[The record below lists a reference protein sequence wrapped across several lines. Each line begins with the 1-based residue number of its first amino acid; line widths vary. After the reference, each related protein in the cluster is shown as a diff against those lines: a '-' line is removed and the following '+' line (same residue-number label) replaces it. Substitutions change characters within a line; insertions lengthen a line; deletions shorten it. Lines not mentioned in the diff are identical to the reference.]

1 MLGTLTTSFPA
12 LGAPWFIRW
21 LYSSSRLAL
30 RLYFRQVRID
40 GQQHLPRT
48 GPVILAPT
56 HRSRWDALVVP
67 YAVGRP
73 VTGRDL
79 RFMVS
84 DDEMRGLQGWVIRH
98 AGGFSV
104 NTLQPAIAALR
115 YGIEVLKAGES
126 LVIFPE
132 GNIFRDRQVQAL
144 KPGLARLALQ
154 AATARPDLKIVP
166 IHLSY
171 QPLIPDWGAQ
181 VEVKIGQPLNV
192 NHYTLERPK
201 QAAQTLTVDLK
212 LALEQLAGSSPP
224 AQQRLKEQVITQS
237 VFR

>member
-1 MLGTLTTSFPA
+1 
-12 LGAPWFIRW
+12 
-21 LYSSSRLAL
+21 
-30 RLYFRQVRID
+30 
-40 GQQHLPRT
+40 
-48 GPVILAPT
+48 
-56 HRSRWDALVVP
+56 VVP

-84 DDEMRGLQGWVIRH
+84 DDEMLGFQGWVIRN

-104 NTLQPAIAALR
+104 NTLQPAISALR
-115 YGIEVLKAGES
+115 YGVDVLKAGES

-132 GNIFRDRQVQAL
+132 GNIFRDRQLQPL

-154 AATARPDLKIVP
+154 AAAARPDLKIVP

-171 QPLIPDWGAQ
+171 HPLIPSWGAQ
-181 VEVKIGQPLNV
+181 VEVKIGAPLNV
-192 NHYTLERPK
+192 SDYTLNRPK
-201 QAAQTLTVDLK
+201 QAAQALTVDLT
-212 LALEQLAGSSPP
+212 LALEHLGESSPS
-224 AQQRLKEQVITQS
+224 AQQRTNERVMTQS

>member
-1 MLGTLTTSFPA
+1 MISPISNWFTS
-12 LGAPWFIRW
+12 L
-21 LYSSSRLAL
+21 LYSYSNILL
-30 RLYFRQVRID
+30 RRYFQKVQID
-40 GQQHLPRT
+40 GQEHLPRT

-67 YAVGRP
+67 SAVGRP

-84 DDEMRGLQGWVIRH
+84 HDEMLGPQGWVIAR

-104 NTLQPAIAALR
+104 NTTKPAIAALR
-115 YGIEVLKAGES
+115 YGVEVLKAGES

-132 GNIFRDRQVQAL
+132 GNIFCDRQVQPL

-154 AATARPDLKIVP
+154 AAATRPDVKIVP

-171 QPLIPDWGAQ
+171 QPLIPKWAAH
-181 VEVKIGQPLNV
+181 VEVKIGPALNV
-192 NHYTLERPK
+192 SDYDLMHPK
-201 QAAQTLTVDLK
+201 QAAQNLTADLK
-212 LALEQLAGSSPP
+212 LALEHLAEGRPP
-224 AQQRLKEQVITQS
+224 AQPWLNQPVSPQRVL
-237 VFR
+237 R